1 MSENENQLETV
12 VHWKDIKNYV
22 WGAVL
27 VLFGAAGGN
36 VDRLYEQ
43 LPDVYGTANL
53 KTEVKTLETKVENLE
68 EIVVKFN
75 VVIDGLN
82 NSKTGTVKQAE

>member
-1 MSENENQLETV
+1 MDLEERLETV
-12 VHWKDIKNYV
+12 KWKDVKNYV

-43 LPDVYGTANL
+43 LPDVYGVDKLNQRVNAVEEKLKVVDEVNTKLDTLLNKAN
-53 KTEVKTLETKVENLE
+53 K
-68 EIVVKFN
+68 
-75 VVIDGLN
+75 
-82 NSKTGTVKQAE
+82 